1 VAEFEEKIMEE
12 MARRTVFALGLAAA
26 AMPALASSKAAM
38 AQPYGPDEGKE
49 LAPGVRLVELG
60 KGQAIIPGYK
70 TVSMIDVV
78 FQPGSNLPNETMQN
92 DMVCHVTDGALRIVQ
107 NGTEFRAEKN
117 HVWTC
122 AKGTEEQAWN
132 EGEEVAVM
140 RVTDLLPE

>member
-1 VAEFEEKIMEE
+1 MEE
-12 MARRTVFALGLAAA
+12 MGRRSVFALGLAAA
-26 AMPALASSKAAM
+26 SMPALASSKAAM
-38 AQPYGPDEGKE
+38 AEPYGPDEGKE
-49 LAPGVRLVELG
+49 LASGVRLVELG

-70 TVSMIDVV
+70 TVSMIDIV

-92 DMVCHVTDGALRIVQ
+92 DMVCHVTDGELRIAQ
-107 NGTEFRAEKN
+107 SGTEFRAKKN

-140 RVTDLLPE
+140 RVTDLLPA